1 MNQQSKLGFGEPAPA
16 YRYTCVSK
24 VLGAA
29 LCGFLLMS
37 TSSVVLAQ
45 AATTSPSPTATAGD
59 AGSPDTLLEI
69 IVTAQ
74 KRDERLQDVPISI
87 AVLSGKVLDQQPAG
101 GTLEALEQTPSISSS
116 MSDAGGMTEI
126 SIRGVAPAIAFGDG
140 STTVGYYVDG
150 VPFSLVRSAA
160 VPNTNDFDLSQI
172 EVLRGPQGTLYGAT
186 ALNGVVN
193 IKTNDADP
201 SQFDAKA
208 RVGTATTKGG
218 GPSYR
223 ADVEVNF
230 PIIQDK
236 LAIRLVV
243 GDEHEGGWIDMPN
256 IGVRAGNTTDDT
268 TLRVKV
274 AIRPI
279 EDLRIDLTAW
289 NSHDLEAEPSFG
301 INGVQP
307 YTYNASPSTTDY
319 NAYNGKIVYDLP
331 FASLSSSTSA
341 IKLNQTVYTDYDGE
355 EPPANQTHDARD
367 ELISRL
373 PASVLSE
380 EFLLNSRNSGA
391 WRWQVGF
398 FYRDAYDNVFQTL
411 PAIWGGTVAEPNNDY
426 FRDETIQKAY
436 FGQLTRTFDDDHFEV
451 TAGLRDFH
459 DSYGTYTFGGIN
471 NPSPSN
477 PLQFLDYDSQHATAH
492 AVTPRFVLSWL
503 PNPNTTLYATYSEGF
518 RSGLE
523 QNPLVVSEPGNPFT
537 EPPAN
542 PDKLKNSEIG
552 AKGRLWN
559 NLITYDVSLYYIKW
573 LDIQENGEAQSC
585 NANGCVP
592 VGGTINGKS
601 ASGPGV
607 DLSLGYHP
615 FKGLDFGFDFSENH
629 LVNDANVYPAGV
641 GVGPNNGAVYLKGQR
656 TPYSPEYTADAHV
669 DYGWPL
675 NEQLDAKAS
684 LSGNYRSQE
693 VAIYPSLQA
702 TGIGYSSC
710 NNGNYCYNSGSP
722 TLVNASFEI
731 ANHNNQTVRL
741 YATNLTNWNGLVTPA
756 YVENT
761 AFRERPRTIGIQ
773 FEAKH

>member
-1 MNQQSKLGFGEPAPA
+1 MYGKDHSGIARPRPLGRSAHIYKISGMTLAGLLMMSASTAALAQSAPA
-16 YRYTCVSK
+16 
-24 VLGAA
+24 AA
-29 LCGFLLMS
+29 AS
-37 TSSVVLAQ
+37 TGSSTVGEV
-45 AATTSPSPTATAGD
+45 
-59 AGSPDTLLEI
+59 

-74 KRDERLQDVPISI
+74 KRSESLQKVPISVT
-87 AVLSGKVLDQQPAG
+87 VLGGKLLDKQGQG
-101 GTLEALEQTPSISSS
+101 GTLEALQQTPSITTS
-116 MSDAGGMTEI
+116 MSDAGGMTQV

-160 VPNTNDFDLSQI
+160 VPNTDDYDLSSI

-186 ALNGVVN
+186 SLNGVVN
-193 IKTNDADP
+193 INTNDANP
-201 SQFDAKA
+201 SHFDAKA
-208 RVGTATTKGG
+208 RVGAATTEGG
-218 GPSYR
+218 GLSYR
-223 ADVEVNF
+223 GDAEVNI

-243 GDEHEGGWIDMPN
+243 GDEHEGGWINIPN
-256 IGVRAGNTTDDT
+256 IGQKNANTTDDT
-268 TLRVKV
+268 TLRLKID
-274 AIRPI
+274 IRPI
-279 EDLRIDLTAW
+279 DNLKIDLTAW
-289 NSHDLEAEPSFG
+289 NSHDLEAEPAFA
-301 INGVQP
+301 INGIQP
-307 YTYNASPSTTDY
+307 YTYVASPSVTNY

-331 FASLSSSTSA
+331 FASISSSTSY
-341 IKLNQTVYTDYDGE
+341 IGLSQTVFTDYSAE
-355 EPPANQTHDARD
+355 VTTNANANEKTANY

-373 PASVLSE
+373 PASILSE
-380 EFLLNSRNSGA
+380 EFLINSRNSGP
-391 WRWQVGF
+391 WRWQAGV
-398 FYRDAYDNVFQTL
+398 FYRDEHNDVFQTL
-411 PAIWGGTVAEPNNDY
+411 PAFWGGTVAAPNNDY
-426 FRDETIQKAY
+426 FRDETIQTAY
-436 FGQLTRTFDDDHFEV
+436 FGEITRTLDDDHFEV
-451 TAGLRDFH
+451 TAVLRDFH

-761 AFRERPRTIGIQ
+761 AFRNRPRTFGIQ
-773 FEAKH
+773 FEVKR

>member
-1 MNQQSKLGFGEPAPA
+1 MYGKDHSGIARPRPLGRSAHIYKISGMTLAGLLMMSASTAALAQSAPA
-16 YRYTCVSK
+16 
-24 VLGAA
+24 AA
-29 LCGFLLMS
+29 AS
-37 TSSVVLAQ
+37 TGSSTVGEV
-45 AATTSPSPTATAGD
+45 
-59 AGSPDTLLEI
+59 

-74 KRDERLQDVPISI
+74 KRSESLQKVPISVT
-87 AVLSGKVLDQQPAG
+87 VLGGKLLDKQGQG
-101 GTLEALEQTPSISSS
+101 GTLEALQQTPSITTS
-116 MSDAGGMTEI
+116 MSDAGGMTQV

-160 VPNTNDFDLSQI
+160 VPNTDDYDLSSI

-186 ALNGVVN
+186 SLNGVVN
-193 IKTNDADP
+193 INTNDANP
-201 SQFDAKA
+201 SHFDAKA
-208 RVGTATTKGG
+208 RVGAATTEGG
-218 GPSYR
+218 GLSYR
-223 ADVEVNF
+223 GDAEVNI

-243 GDEHEGGWIDMPN
+243 GDEHEGGWINIPN
-256 IGVRAGNTTDDT
+256 IGQKNANTTDDT
-268 TLRVKV
+268 TLRLKID
-274 AIRPI
+274 IRPI
-279 EDLRIDLTAW
+279 DNLKIDLTAW
-289 NSHDLEAEPSFG
+289 NSHDLEAEPAFA
-301 INGVQP
+301 INGIQP
-307 YTYNASPSTTDY
+307 YTYVASPSVTNY

-331 FASLSSSTSA
+331 FASISSSTSY
-341 IKLNQTVYTDYDGE
+341 IGLSQTVFTDYSAE
-355 EPPANQTHDARD
+355 VTTNANANEKTANY

-373 PASVLSE
+373 PASILSE
-380 EFLLNSRNSGA
+380 EFLINSRNSGP
-391 WRWQVGF
+391 WRWQAGV
-398 FYRDAYDNVFQTL
+398 FYRDEHNDVFQTL
-411 PAIWGGTVAEPNNDY
+411 PAFWGGTVAAPNNDY
-426 FRDETIQKAY
+426 FRDETIQTAY
-436 FGQLTRTFDDDHFEV
+436 FGEITRTFDDDHFEV

-459 DSYGTYTFGGIN
+459 DSYGTHTFGGVN
-471 NPSPSN
+471 DPSPSN

-503 PNPNTTLYATYSEGF
+503 PNPDTTVYATYSEGF